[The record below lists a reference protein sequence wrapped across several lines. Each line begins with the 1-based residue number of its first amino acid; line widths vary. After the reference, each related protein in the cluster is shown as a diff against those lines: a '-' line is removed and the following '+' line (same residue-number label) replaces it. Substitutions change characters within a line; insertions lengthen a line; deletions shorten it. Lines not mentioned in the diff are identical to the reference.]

1 MSKRLKEVH
10 EEITQALKGVVE
22 SPRREAEL
30 LLMAYLQKDQLYFI
44 THQEDMIDDTD
55 PKLCEWILKRSR
67 NVPLEYLTNRVS
79 FYSREFYIDEGA
91 LIPRPETEHL
101 IDEVLARVSE
111 DEVITVV
118 EVGVGS
124 GIISILLALHLP
136 HARFIAVDI
145 SPKALAVARRNIE
158 AFGLSE
164 RIELRE
170 GDLLSC
176 IDEKI
181 DLLVS
186 NPPYIAQDAPL
197 ESNLSYEPQNALFGG
212 DVGDEIIQRLL
223 DEVYKR
229 RIPMFACEMGY
240 DQRDKVQEYLK
251 SFAVQSLDFYTDYA
265 SFDRGFV
272 LKALHE

>member
-1 MSKRLKEVH
+1 MSKRLKELH
-10 EEITQALKGVVE
+10 DEITHRLQGVVE

-44 THQEDMIDDTD
+44 THGDDLIDEKD
-55 PKLCEWILKRSR
+55 PKLLAWIEKRSE
-67 NVPLEYLTNRVS
+67 NLPLEYLTNRVS

-101 IDEVLARVSE
+101 VDEVLARVSAE
-111 DEVITVV
+111 DTLTIV

-124 GIISILLALHLP
+124 GIVSILLALHLP
-136 HARFIAVDI
+136 NARFIAVDI
-145 SPKALAVARRNIE
+145 SPRALAVACRNID
-158 AFGLSE
+158 AFGLSD

-176 IDEKI
+176 VDEKI

-186 NPPYIAQDAPL
+186 NPPYIAHDAPL

-212 DVGDEIIQRLL
+212 DIGDEIIRRLL
-223 DEVYKR
+223 DEVYIR
-229 RIPMFACEMGY
+229 RIPLFACEMGY
-240 DQRDKVQEYLK
+240 DQRIKVQEYLK
-251 SFAVQSLDFYTDYA
+251 NFAVQSLEFYTDLA

-272 LKALHE
+272 LKAHHE

>member
-1 MSKRLKEVH
+1 MPQRLKELH
-10 EEITQALKGVVE
+10 EEITRTLSGVVE

-30 LLMAYLQKDQLYFI
+30 LLIAYLGKDQLYFI
-44 THQEDMIDDTD
+44 THQDEMVDEHD
-55 PKLCEWILKRSR
+55 PRLLEWIAKRSA

-91 LIPRPETEHL
+91 LIPRPETELL
-101 IDEVLARVSE
+101 IDEILSRVSAQE
-111 DEVITVV
+111 AITIV

-124 GIISILLALHLP
+124 GIISIMLALHFP
-136 HARFIAVDI
+136 NARLIAVDI

-158 AFGLSE
+158 TFGIAD

-176 IDEKI
+176 VDEPI

-186 NPPYIAQDAPL
+186 NPPYIAHDAPL

-212 DVGDEIIQRLL
+212 EIGDEIIRRLL
-223 DEVYKR
+223 DEVYGR
-229 RIPMFACEMGY
+229 HIPIFACEMGY

-251 SFAVQSLDFYTDYA
+251 PFAVQSLEFYKDLA
-265 SFDRGFV
+265 SLDRGFV

>member
-1 MSKRLKEVH
+1 MSKRLKELH
-10 EEITQALKGVVE
+10 EEITQRLIGVVE

-30 LLMAYLQKDQLYFI
+30 LLMAYLGKDQLFFI
-44 THQEDMIDDTD
+44 THQEEILEEDE
-55 PKLCEWILKRSR
+55 PKLVEWIEKRAA
-67 NVPLEYLTNRVS
+67 NLPLEYLTNRVS
-79 FYSREFYIDEGA
+79 FYSETFYIDEGA

-101 IDEVLARVSE
+101 IDEVLACVCA
-111 DEVITVV
+111 DDAITVV

-124 GIISILLALHLP
+124 GIISIMLALHLP
-136 HARFIAVDI
+136 NSRFIAVDI

-158 AFGLSE
+158 TFGLGD

-176 IDEKI
+176 VDEKI

-212 DVGDEIIQRLL
+212 EIGDEIIRRLL
-223 DEVYKR
+223 DEVYTR
-229 RIPMFACEMGY
+229 QIPIFACEMGY
-240 DQRDKVQEYLK
+240 DQRSKVQEYLK
-251 SFAVQSLDFYTDYA
+251 PFAVQSLEFYKDLA

>member
-1 MSKRLKEVH
+1 MPKRLKELH
-10 EEITQALKGVVE
+10 EEITQTLKGVVE

-44 THQEDMIDDTD
+44 THQEESIDDTD
-55 PKLCEWILKRSR
+55 PKLDEWISKRSR

-101 IDEVLARVSE
+101 IDEVLKRVAK
-111 DEVITVV
+111 DEPFTIV

-136 HARFIAVDI
+136 NARFIAVDI
-145 SPKALAVARRNIE
+145 SPKALAVARRNIKS
-158 AFGLSE
+158 FGLSE

-176 IDEKI
+176 IDEQI

-186 NPPYIAQDAPL
+186 NPPYIANDAPL
-197 ESNLSYEPQNALFGG
+197 ESNLGYEPQNALFGG
-212 DVGDEIIQRLL
+212 SVGDEIIRRLL
-223 DEVYKR
+223 DEVYRR

-240 DQRDKVQEYLK
+240 DQQIKVQEYLK
-251 SFAVQSLDFYTDYA
+251 PFAVQSLDFYTDYA
-265 SFDRGFV
+265 SLDRGFV
-272 LKALHE
+272 LKAIHE